1 MAQPL
6 RRAAAVLL
14 GVLALAVALLL
25 LGWVM
30 MRSSLPQLDGKAA
43 VAGALL
49 GDLAGRIERDA
60 RGVVTV
66 TAPTMQAAAFA
77 LGFAHAQDRFFQ
89 MDLARR
95 LAAGELSAL
104 VGERAAEQDQRARI
118 FEFRRLS
125 RQVLAAATPEERAA
139 IAAYARGVNAGLAS
153 LTSRPWEYW
162 LLRER
167 PQAWRD
173 EDSVLVIYTMW
184 WQLQYADI
192 DRERGRLA
200 VAARLRELAAS
211 KPDSDGHGVQDVMH
225 FLYPRGTEWDAPDF
239 PTLAAAAAAG
249 AATPPELPAPES
261 IDLRNLPAAA
271 PSGRATPLSA
281 RSGGTAGMR
290 PSLLLA
296 LLGVELGPEAMQ
308 LPGSNNWAVAG
319 ARSASGA
326 ALIANDMHLGLRM
339 PPIWYQARIRVTGE
353 DLDLVGVTL
362 PGAAALVAGSNGHIA
377 WGFTNSYGD
386 WSDLSPVSCD
396 LARNSYD
403 TDAGPR
409 EFTRTR
415 ETIAVKGGA
424 DLPIEL
430 RSSPLGVLYSADA
443 GAHQCLLVRWLAS
456 DPAATN
462 LHLLALNRAVNVEQA
477 LQLAPQIGIPQQNLV
492 VGDRAGHIAWSLIGR
507 VPQQPEGP
515 SAPDPLSWRDAAAQP
530 HILDPQL
537 GLLWSANARVVDGD
551 DERVI
556 GNDEAESG
564 ASYGLGARAAQIRDD
579 LLALRKPATP
589 ADMLRIQLDDRA
601 LFLGRWRTLL
611 MGVLDEDALRNNPQ
625 RAELRRLAEHWNA
638 RASADS
644 VGYRLVRTFHWQTER
659 AAFRMI
665 VTALGLNPDEV
676 PRPPQFEGA
685 LWRLV
690 TEQPQHLLAADQ
702 VSWRAFLLAQVDA
715 SIASLRESCGQL
727 ERCNWG
733 AQNRLAIRHPLSESI
748 GVLAGLLD
756 LPATPMPGDQDMPRV
771 QGPSF
776 GASERFAVSPG
787 HESEAY
793 LELPG
798 GQSGHP
804 LSPFYRSGFAAWRDG
819 AAQPLLPGP
828 TQHTLLLET
837 SSSNE

>member
-1 MAQPL
+1 MPRPL
-6 RRAAAVLL
+6 RWTLAALAGAAVFAALFLL
-14 GVLALAVALLL
+14 V
-25 LGWVM
+25 GWVLL
-30 MRSSLPQLDGKAA
+30 RNSLPQLDGKAV
-43 VAGALL
+43 VAGAAA
-49 GDLAGRIERDA
+49 GDLGGRIERDA

-66 TAPTMQAAAFA
+66 TAPTVQAAGFA
-77 LGFAHAQDRFFQ
+77 LGFAHAQDRYFQ

-104 VGERAAEQDQRARI
+104 VGERALDQDKRARL

-125 RQVLAAATPEERAA
+125 RQVLANATNEERAA
-139 IAAYARGVNAGLAS
+139 VAAYARGVNAGLDS
-153 LTSRPWEYW
+153 LASRPWEYW
-162 LLRER
+162 LLRIR
-167 PQAWRD
+167 PEAWRD
-173 EDSVLVIYTMW
+173 EDSVLVIYAMW
-184 WQLQYADI
+184 WNLQYADLE
-192 DRERGRLA
+192 RERGRLA
-200 VAARLRELAAS
+200 LTARLRELAAS
-211 KPDSDGHGVQDVMH
+211 RPDGDGQGVQDVMH

-249 AATPPELPAPES
+249 SPAPPELPAPER
-261 IDLRNLPAAA
+261 IDLRSLPAAA
-271 PSGRATPLSA
+271 PAAIAAPAAA
-281 RSGGTAGMR
+281 RSGALTAA

-296 LLGVELGPEAMQ
+296 LLGVELRPDSST

-326 ALIANDMHLGLRM
+326 ALIANDMHLGLRL
-339 PPIWYQARIRVTGE
+339 PPVGYQARIRITGE
-353 DLDLVGVTL
+353 GLDLMGVTL
-362 PGAAALVAGSNGHIA
+362 PGAGALVAGSNGHIA

-386 WSDLSPVSCD
+386 WSDLSAVSCD
-396 LARNSYD
+396 LARNVYD

-409 EFTRTR
+409 EFTLRQ

-424 DLPIEL
+424 DVQLAL
-430 RSSPLGVLYSADA
+430 RSSPLGLLYSVDDA
-443 GAHQCLLVRWLAS
+443 GRQCLLVRWLATE
-456 DPAATN
+456 AEATN
-462 LHLLALNRAVNVEQA
+462 LHMLAFNRARTVGEALAL
-477 LQLAPQIGIPQQNLV
+477 APTIGIPQQNLV
-492 VGDRAGHIAWSLIGR
+492 VGDREGHIAWSLIGR
-507 VPQQPEGP
+507 VPQQDGGP
-515 SAPDPLSWRDAAAQP
+515 SAPPPLSWRDGSTQP

-564 ASYGLGARAAQIRDD
+564 AGYGLGARAAQIRDD
-579 LLALRKPATP
+579 LLALKQPATP

-601 LFLGRWRTLL
+601 LFLERWRTLL

-644 VGYRLVRTFHWQTER
+644 VGYRLVRVFHWQTET

-665 VTALGLNPDEV
+665 VTALGLDPADV
-676 PRPPQFEGA
+676 PRPSQFEGA

-690 TEQPQHLLAADQ
+690 TEQPQHLLAAGQ

-715 SIASLRESCGQL
+715 TIASLRESCGQL
-727 ERCNWG
+727 ERCAWG
-733 AQNRLAIRHPLSESI
+733 AQNRLAIRHPLSQAI
-748 GVLAGLLD
+748 GMLAQLLD
-756 LPATPMPGDQDMPRV
+756 LPETPMAGDQDMPRV
-771 QGPSF
+771 QAPSF

-793 LELPG
+793 LQLPG

-804 LSPFYRSGFAAWRDG
+804 MSTFYRSGFAAWRDG
-819 AAQPLLPGP
+819 QPTPLLPGP
-828 TQHTLLLET
+828 TQHLLLLET
-837 SSSNE
+837 SPSNE